1 MNIQVNPHTIKIIQR
16 NSINEK
22 EINIS
27 KCYFTFTDEITNDFV
42 KEAYFTLNGNTYKEI
57 IENNQC
63 DIPGEVLTQKGKVE
77 VGVVAYKVEDEETI
91 KRYNP
96 KSTYINTL
104 SGSLKEAQNSQPI
117 TPSEME
123 QFEQALQDAL
133 ANIDEGLGIS
143 KIEKTSTSGD
153 VDTYTIYYGDGKTS
167 TFTVTNGHT
176 PVKNVD
182 YWTAEDKADIKA
194 YCDSLVIG
202 ALEGSY

>member
-27 KCYFTFTDEITNDFV
+27 KCYFTFTDEITNDYV
-42 KEAYFTLNGNTYKEI
+42 KEAYFTLNGDTYKKI
-57 IENNQC
+57 IENNEC
-63 DIPGEVLTQKGKVE
+63 DIPGEVLAQKGRVE
-77 VGVVAYKVEDEETI
+77 LGVVAFLVEDEETI

-96 KSTYINTL
+96 KPIYINTL
-104 SGSLKEAQNSQPI
+104 RGSLKNAKNSQPI

-123 QFEQALQDAL
+123 QFEQALQEAL
-133 ANIDEGLGIS
+133 ENIDEGLGIS
-143 KIEKTSTSGD
+143 SIEKTSTSGD
-153 VDTYTIYYGDGKTS
+153 VDTYTITYGDGKTS

-176 PVKNVD
+176 PVKGVD

>member
-202 ALEGSY
+202 VLEGSY